1 MSKSSDPW
9 SDRQQRQL
17 SNISEFTTVIQ
28 HVAGKDNIV
37 ADALSRI
44 NINTLLSGV
53 NYKAMAAAQQQDVE
67 LQNLRVSRTTSLKLK
82 DVTIGNTSLLCNV
95 FGQQARPVVPL
106 SLRRQVFDTIHNLA
120 HPGVKATQRL
130 ISSKFIRH
138 GLNKQVGTWTK
149 QCLACQQSKIQCHVR
164 TPLQTLQV
172 PPRRFHHSNI
182 DIVGPLPSSQGYTH
196 LLTIVDR
203 FTRWPEAIPLND
215 TSSVSCARA
224 LIANWI
230 SRFGLPAD
238 ISSDRGAQFT
248 SQLWSATTDFY
259 ASNFTT
265 PLPTIRRPMVW

>member
-1 MSKSSDPW
+1 
-9 SDRQQRQL
+9 
-17 SNISEFTTVIQ
+17 
-28 HVAGKDNIV
+28 
-37 ADALSRI
+37 
-44 NINTLLSGV
+44 
-53 NYKAMAAAQQQDVE
+53 MAAAQQQGVE
-67 LQNLRVSRTTSLKLK
+67 LQNLRVSPTTSLKLK
-82 DVTIGNTSLLCNV
+82 YVTIGNTSLLWDV
-95 FGQQARPVVPL
+95 SGQQARPVVPL
-106 SLRRQVFDTIHNLA
+106 SLRREVFDTIHNLA

-130 ISSKFIRH
+130 ISSKFIWH
-138 GLNKQVGTWTK
+138 GLNKQFGTWTK
-149 QCLACQQSKIQCHVR
+149 QCLTCQQSKIQCHIR
-164 TPLQTLQV
+164 APLQTFQV
-172 PPRRFHHSNI
+172 PPRCFHHLNI

-215 TSSVSCARA
+215 TSSVSCTRA